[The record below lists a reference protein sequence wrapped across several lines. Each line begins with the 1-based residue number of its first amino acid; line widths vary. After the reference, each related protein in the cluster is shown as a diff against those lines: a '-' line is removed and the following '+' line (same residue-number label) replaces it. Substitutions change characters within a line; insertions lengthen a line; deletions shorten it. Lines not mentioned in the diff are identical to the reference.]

1 MTKRHLFIIDPQ
13 NDFCDLPS
21 TYLGSGQVPAL
32 PVKGAHQ
39 DMLRLAGFLMQQP
52 DYFAKIS
59 VTLDSHQQWDIAHN
73 VYWLDQQGQ
82 TVTPFTQISLN
93 EVMEGRYRCAQSA
106 QQAQALSYMRELEAQ
121 HKHRLI
127 AWPVHC
133 ELGSWGHAIHADLL
147 QALHAWELSQQAS
160 VSKILKGLNPGTE
173 HYSALRAEVPLS
185 DDEGTQVNQ
194 AVLASLA
201 DADEIWVA
209 GQAASHCVA
218 ATVSDL
224 LQYLPVTPQ
233 RSWVLLQDCMSPV
246 SGFEDLAQSFF
257 TQAELA
263 GVSLKK
269 LATNTL

>member
-1 MTKRHLFIIDPQ
+1 MTKRHLLIIDPQ

-21 TYLGSGQVPAL
+21 TYLSAGQAPAL

-39 DMLRLAGFLMQQP
+39 DMQRLANLLQQQP
-52 DYFAKIS
+52 AYFAEIS

-93 EVMEGRYRCAQSA
+93 EVTEGRYRCAQSA
-106 QQAQALSYMRELEAQ
+106 AQAGALAYLHELEAQ

-133 ELGSWGHAIHADLL
+133 ELGSWGHAMHADLL
-147 QALHAWELSQQAS
+147 TALRAWELSQQAS
-160 VSKILKGLNPGTE
+160 VTKFLKGLNPGTE
-173 HYSALRAEVPLS
+173 HYSALRAEVTMA
-185 DDEGTQVNQ
+185 DDVDTQINQ
-194 AVLASLA
+194 RLLAKLA
-201 DADEIWVA
+201 KADEIWVA

-224 LQYLPVTPQ
+224 LEHLPVTRQ
-233 RSWVLLQDCMSPV
+233 RRWVLLQDCMSPV
-246 SGFEDLAQSFF
+246 TGFEQLADDFYRR
-257 TQAELA
+257 AGAA
-263 GVSLKK
+263 GVELSS
-269 LATNTL
+269 ATGL